1 MQIVKLLVNSLRK
14 RLIGLLLL
22 PLLSLIFIIGWFMY
36 FIGDRNEQT
45 QKQQREIKNLLKN
58 KEKKETTEFGL
69 IEELTE
75 ENKVIK

>member
-1 MQIVKLLVNSLRK
+1 MQIVRLLVNSLRK